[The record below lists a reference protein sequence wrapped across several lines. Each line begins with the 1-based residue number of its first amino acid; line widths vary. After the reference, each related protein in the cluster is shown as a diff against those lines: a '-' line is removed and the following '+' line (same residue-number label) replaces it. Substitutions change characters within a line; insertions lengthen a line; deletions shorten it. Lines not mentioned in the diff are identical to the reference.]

1 MYVLNLLYIA
11 IFQIYYLFK
20 TSLNAKWIFDRA
32 LSARSSQCCG
42 LALSRGLVL
51 HIGLTSLHL
60 THLDRIVREKLL
72 WWAALPPMKIY
83 YFLLFLVCFL
93 LLIYAYSV
101 KPEIESVFGCFCFVC
116 FRCYLPYRE
125 DDHDLLN
132 NLIGPLHDL
141 VTWYGVNY
149 ARTLI
154 AQWDFQNN
162 ETCVPSKLIP
172 YHVTGSCK
180 GPNGLYHFNSL
191 IFYSFAIVGLRQSFW
206 SLAIVSSSQS

>member
-1 MYVLNLLYIA
+1 MLW
-11 IFQIYYLFK
+11 
-20 TSLNAKWIFDRA
+20 S
-32 LSARSSQCCG
+32 
-42 LALSRGLVL
+42 GLVSRVDASHRVNL
-51 HIGLTSLHL
+51 IAPYPL
-60 THLDRIVREKLL
+60 RQNCPR
-72 WWAALPPMKIY
+72 KITMMGRASSYEDY

-191 IFYSFAIVGLRQSFW
+191 IFYSFAIVGLRQSF
-206 SLAIVSSSQS
+206 